1 MIRIIIDSTC
11 DYTPEDRKKFDLQ
24 MLPLT
29 IHFGTES
36 FLDSIDLDSKSFYH
50 KLRQS
55 KVLPTTSQVPP
66 GDFEDA
72 FRPHIKKGDEI
83 LVITISSLLSATYA
97 SAITAAKTV
106 SPGKIHVID
115 SNSGSFGSA
124 LLINRAVKLRDE
136 GKMTAK
142 EIAEDLRALAP
153 RIHLYAVVD
162 SLKYLK
168 MGGRLTGSAALIG
181 TILGIKPLIEVYQGK
196 VKSIDKIRGERNIN
210 KTLLDYFHKAKPK
223 FEYGVTFGNSDA
235 KEGMQEVIKLFKP
248 ELEGVD
254 IYQSDLG
261 AVIGTHVGPGV
272 IGVAFIA

>member
-11 DYTPEDRKKFDLQ
+11 DYTKEDRQKYKLE

-29 IHFGTES
+29 IHFGSES

-50 KLRQS
+50 KLRQA
-55 KVLPTTSQVPP
+55 KTLPTTSQVPP
-66 GDFEDA
+66 SDFEDA
-72 FRPHIKKGDEI
+72 FRPHIQKGDEI

-97 SAITAAKTV
+97 SAITAANAV
-106 SPGKIHVID
+106 DPDKIHVVD

-124 LLINRAVKLRDE
+124 LLVNRAIKLRDE

-142 EIAEDLRALAP
+142 EIAEDLRQLAP
-153 RIHLYAVVD
+153 RIHIYAALD

-181 TILGIKPLIEVYQGK
+181 TLLGIKPLIEVHQGK
-196 VKSIDKIRGERNIN
+196 VQSVDKIRGEKNIN

-223 FEYGVTFGNSDA
+223 LEYGVTFGNSDA
-235 KEGMQEVIKLFKP
+235 EAQMKELIRLFQP
-248 ELEGVD
+248 ELEGVT

-261 AVIGTHVGPGV
+261 AVIGTHTGPGV
-272 IGVAFIA
+272 VGVAFIA